1 MSDIILNWL
10 NREVGLSKKV
20 SAFERDFA
28 NGFLYAEL
36 LQRHNLLGG
45 EELTTFADD
54 ASFGAKKKNFQQ
66 LASLLGRGGPA
77 ENLGIRLKDEQ
88 ISEIMS
94 EDRGSSLRLLFQLRK
109 GLQQVKPVAPRS
121 KGKALAP
128 TTINWQKEVT
138 KKHVRPLKGDEEE
151 RFFEQKMK
159 PITFT
164 DPRLRHE
171 LHTKKFVDEHTKQM
185 RTAFEQETQQKEDM
199 LARRSDFRQQRLD
212 TMHESQR
219 LKEEMRMDGE
229 ECGHATKLQMI
240 AAVDR
245 DLNFEKHTIRRE
257 IQKANKIRKR
267 HEDDCGYAADDP
279 SVPDHLLNGI
289 AWFEKNLQR
298 IGVDT
303 SGEFGPTEPT
313 IEASSLK
320 EMHEKMTEQLP
331 HPGEMEIESNKRLVK
346 IKDAKKVYDRARK
359 DRDNRQHRTMLDQQ
373 DMQAALGEKLEE
385 ADILKELLTE
395 TVEYR
400 KEAMKWDLMERHK
413 AAARVQLE
421 ERHAT
426 FASNFDQAA
435 EDAYERIAAKA
446 REDRAQQLADK
457 ASEAERARMRMA
469 AGVQAADMTSSPG
482 ATGEAAD
489 SSDEDDVGPL
499 RQLREDQLNDDRL
512 LRSLKPQKGD
522 TEDNMPQASQA
533 AVDTQDDQLASTRL
547 GRNTALSILRD
558 EDAAA
563 TLPNLQQQHMAQV
576 QPLLDCVEDQLVS
589 SYVFSR
595 GKWQPWL
602 PSSAEVNAF
611 VRQTSGEAA
620 ASSSSAPRPKL
631 GCLVRWLNAPS
642 QPEAQEASLP
652 ADFPI
657 IALGGHPAGLGA
669 SGVGMAVAKRIAKEN
684 EFVVVEARKASAE
697 SCALARKDGP
707 EPEYPML
714 SRMHKLGQN
723 MVKEQGEDGQVA
735 AVGASSYL
743 EALFRRIE
751 LASAPAPKEEEEDPK
766 AKAKSKAKA
775 KAKGKAKGA
784 EEEPA
789 EPEKPKGVVIVGFPS
804 DMHQQA
810 AWEMALRGYIS
821 PLLRLQDGSQDLQ
834 AQLSAVL
841 APWVPQHETRS
852 SRSGYRPDALPAVG
866 SELPILKLRLK
877 HASHAALCDAVVAE
891 ASKSG
896 AWQAPAHVTLQAEEE
911 AAAAEG
917 AAANKDLGYCAGYER
932 EISQTVNPADR
943 AWLFQQ
949 SQYVLEDF
957 LRPVGG
963 CAEVEAAAA
972 PAAADADAG
981 DSTEEACYKQAMEK
995 VSAWQNKREA
1005 SKREAS
1011 KRKASKRGAS
1021 KEGEDHADR
1030 AADAAEEDPEG
1041 NRIAED
1047 AADEDADGDDEDQE
1061 LMKDPSAGPGPWRT
1075 LPGEK
1080 RAHLQEAWL
1089 EALSSYLLLVK
1100 DVLADVEE
1108 MEEPEVGFCE
1118 EQMWGQP
1125 MFRCP

>member
-1 MSDIILNWL
+1 
-10 NREVGLSKKV
+10 
-20 SAFERDFA
+20 
-28 NGFLYAEL
+28 
-36 LQRHNLLGG
+36 
-45 EELTTFADD
+45 
-54 ASFGAKKKNFQQ
+54 
-66 LASLLGRGGPA
+66 
-77 ENLGIRLKDEQ
+77 
-88 ISEIMS
+88 
-94 EDRGSSLRLLFQLRK
+94 
-109 GLQQVKPVAPRS
+109 
-121 KGKALAP
+121 
-128 TTINWQKEVT
+128 
-138 KKHVRPLKGDEEE
+138 
-151 RFFEQKMK
+151 
-159 PITFT
+159 
-164 DPRLRHE
+164 
-171 LHTKKFVDEHTKQM
+171 
-185 RTAFEQETQQKEDM
+185 
-199 LARRSDFRQQRLD
+199 
-212 TMHESQR
+212 
-219 LKEEMRMDGE
+219 
-229 ECGHATKLQMI
+229 
-240 AAVDR
+240 
-245 DLNFEKHTIRRE
+245 
-257 IQKANKIRKR
+257 
-267 HEDDCGYAADDP
+267 
-279 SVPDHLLNGI
+279 
-289 AWFEKNLQR
+289 
-298 IGVDT
+298 
-303 SGEFGPTEPT
+303 
-313 IEASSLK
+313 
-320 EMHEKMTEQLP
+320 
-331 HPGEMEIESNKRLVK
+331 
-346 IKDAKKVYDRARK
+346 
-359 DRDNRQHRTMLDQQ
+359 
-373 DMQAALGEKLEE
+373 
-385 ADILKELLTE
+385 
-395 TVEYR
+395 
-400 KEAMKWDLMERHK
+400 MERHK
-413 AAARVQLE
+413 AAARVLLE
-421 ERHAT
+421 EMHA
-426 FASNFDQAA
+426 ALAANFDQTD
-435 EDAYERIAAKA
+435 EDAYGRMAAKA
-446 REDRAQQLADK
+446 ADV
-457 ASEAERARMRMA
+457 S
-469 AGVQAADMTSSPG
+469 SSPG

-489 SSDEDDVGPL
+489 SSDEDDIGPL
-499 RQLREDQLNDDRL
+499 RQLREDQLSDDRL
-512 LRSLKPQKGD
+512 LLSLKLQKGG
-522 TEDNMPQASQA
+522 TEDNMPQASQT
-533 AVDTQDDQLASTRL
+533 AVDTQDDKLASARL
-547 GRNTALSILRD
+547 GRNTALSILR

-563 TLPNLQQQHMAQV
+563 TLPTLQQQHMAQV
-576 QPLLDCVEDQLVS
+576 RPLLDCVKDQLVS
-589 SYVFSR
+589 SCVFSC
-595 GKWQPWL
+595 GKRQPWL

-1118 EQMWGQP
+1118 EQATVYSSNEFCLDGW
-1125 MFRCP
+1125 